1 MILKL
6 FTLQLTAEHAS
17 RDQEAINAF
26 MDSVAVKQ
34 TATQFVP
41 GNPDFWSILLF
52 YEPLNGHKVAEPEKP
67 VVTEADLNEEEQQ
80 IFAALRLWRKDKAI
94 EINHPE
100 YLVFHNATLISLAKE
115 KPRTVDEL
123 SRIKGVGEQKIIRYG
138 DDLMAILN
146 AF

>member
-1 MILKL
+1 MILRL
-6 FTLQLTAEHAS
+6 FNIHLSAEQVNH
-17 RDQEAINAF
+17 DQEAINAF
-26 MDSVAVKQ
+26 MDSVTVKQ

-41 GNPDFWSILLF
+41 GNPDFWSVLLF

-67 VVTEADLNEEEQQ
+67 VVTEADLNEEERQ
-80 IFAALRLWRKDKAI
+80 IFAALRLWRKDKAT

-115 KPRTVDEL
+115 KPRTVADL
-123 SRIKGVGEQKIIRYG
+123 SKIKGVGEQKIIRYG